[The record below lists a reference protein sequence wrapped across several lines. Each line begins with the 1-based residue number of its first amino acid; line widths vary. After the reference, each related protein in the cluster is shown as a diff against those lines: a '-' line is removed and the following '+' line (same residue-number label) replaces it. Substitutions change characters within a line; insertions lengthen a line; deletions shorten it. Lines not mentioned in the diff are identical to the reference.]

1 MRVSGRKL
9 RLAVG
14 TGITAL
20 MLTLGVSSVGATA
33 PGTVGNVNV
42 VVTSAGASAVGL
54 PSTTTT
60 AANFR
65 DAVVITNTLSGAGG
79 LGRNYDE
86 CMYNETSATNANQ
99 GTPKQPSGNTSS
111 TDITPGGG
119 CGLTNPIIQPAA
131 YPLWEV
137 QTGTPGSNVLVIPPT
152 PSNNVAPAKT
162 YVIETFG

>member
-1 MRVSGRKL
+1 MRVTGRKL

-33 PGTVGNVNV
+33 PGTVGNINV

-60 AANFR
+60 AANYR

-79 LGRNYDE
+79 LGATYDD
-86 CMYNETSATNANQ
+86 CVFNETSTANSNQ
-99 GTPKQPSGNTSS
+99 GTPAQPRGNVSS
-111 TDITPGGG
+111 TDVTPFV
-119 CGLTNPIIQPAA
+119 CGATNPIIQPAA

-137 QTGTPGSNVLVIPPT
+137 QTGTPGTNVLVIPPT
-152 PSNNVAPAKT
+152 GNNRANPGKT
-162 YVIETFG
+162 YVIETFR